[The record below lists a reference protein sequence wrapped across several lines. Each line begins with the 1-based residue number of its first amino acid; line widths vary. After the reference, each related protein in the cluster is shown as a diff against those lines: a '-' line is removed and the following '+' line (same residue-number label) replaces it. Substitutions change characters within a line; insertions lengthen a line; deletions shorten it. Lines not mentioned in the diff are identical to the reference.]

1 MTARDRKTGTLA
13 FLLQKMMEIMDYR
26 TAREV
31 RELVMCRDFLG
42 ETGYYVCPRCHSLL
56 DREFMR
62 FCDRCGQRLGWN
74 FYLHAK
80 IRRISAEDCSEML
93 SENTLR

>member
-13 FLLQKMMEIMDYR
+13 FLLQKMIETMDYR

-31 RELVMCRDFLG
+31 RELVMCRDLLS

-62 FCDRCGQRLGWN
+62 YCDRCGQRLGWH
-74 FYLHAK
+74 FYLQARV
-80 IRRISAEDCSEML
+80 RRKTEKACIEILPED
-93 SENTLR
+93 TLR